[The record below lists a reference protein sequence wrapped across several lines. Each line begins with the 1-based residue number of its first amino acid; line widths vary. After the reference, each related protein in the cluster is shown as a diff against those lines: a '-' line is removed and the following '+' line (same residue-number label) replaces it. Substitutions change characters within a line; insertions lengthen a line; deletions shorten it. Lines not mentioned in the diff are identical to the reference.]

1 MQRLAPAQGFALTTL
16 VVLQPSYLP
25 WLGYFDQLQKA
36 DVFVWYDDVQ
46 FDKNGWRNR
55 NRLKS
60 PSGVRWLTVPVLQ
73 SGHAEQ
79 PIHDV
84 MIDNRQPWR
93 HKHVSSIEQWY
104 ARAPFVSAMLPRLRE
119 IIEQPW
125 ERLVDLDIAI
135 VDWMARELGIDTP
148 RHRSSELGISG
159 DRNSR
164 LINLCQRFG
173 ATHYLSGDSARDYL
187 DVEEFEK
194 NNIEVV
200 WHGYRHPQYPQL
212 HGEFTPQLSA
222 LDLLLNVGPDLLTV
236 LAQ

>member
-73 SGHAEQ
+73 SGRAEQ

-84 MIDNRQPWR
+84 MIDDRQPWR

-104 ARAPFVSAMLPRLRE
+104 ARAPFVSAMLPQLRE

-135 VDWMARELGIDTP
+135 VDWMAART
-148 RHRSSELGISG
+148 RHRHAAPPVVGAGHQRRPQQPADQSVPTVRRNTLPVGRLGT
-159 DRNSR
+159 RLSR
-164 LINLCQRFG
+164 CR
-173 ATHYLSGDSARDYL
+173 R
-187 DVEEFEK
+187 V
-194 NNIEVV
+194 
-200 WHGYRHPQYPQL
+200 
-212 HGEFTPQLSA
+212 
-222 LDLLLNVGPDLLTV
+222 
-236 LAQ
+236 

>member
-1 MQRLAPAQGFALTTL
+1 MQRLAPAQGLALTTL
-16 VVLQPSYLP
+16 VALQPSYLP
-25 WLGYFDQLQKA
+25 WLGYFDQLRKA

-60 PSGVRWLTVPVLQ
+60 PNGVRWLTVPVLQ
-73 SGHAEQ
+73 SGRAEQ

-104 ARAPFVSAMLPRLRE
+104 ARAPFVLAMLPPLRE
-119 IIEQPW
+119 ILEQPW

-135 VDWMARELGIDTP
+135 VNWMAKELGIGTP
-148 RHRSSELGISG
+148 RHRSSELGIGG

-164 LINLCQRFG
+164 LVNMCRHFS
-173 ATHYLSGDSARDYL
+173 ATRYLSGDSARGYL
-187 DVEEFEK
+187 DVDLFK
-194 NNIEVV
+194 KSGIEVL
-200 WHGYRHPQYPQL
+200 WHGYRHPRYPQL
-212 HGEFTPQLSA
+212 HGEFVQLLSA
-222 LDLLLNVGPDLLTV
+222 LDLLLNVGPDSLRV